1 MELPPSKRY
10 KLLLHHQ
17 EDLSHSSSQS
27 PYFLQSLPAKKR
39 LACFTAAVCLPA
51 KKRVWAPFYSSSI
64 DLNLRPGD
72 EAEEEERP
80 KEQANSGGEE
90 ADEEDDGVICAVCRS
105 TDGDPLDPIV
115 FCDGC
120 DLMVHASCYGSPLID
135 SIPEGEW
142 FCALCERR
150 AEKGAGETNCCLC
163 PVQGGAMKPTEDG
176 RWAHIVCA
184 LFVPEVFFRDP
195 KGREGVD
202 CSRVPDR
209 RWKEVCY
216 LCGAAGGCAVE
227 CSEPKCML
235 GFHVSCGLEQRL
247 CFEYKER
254 RGAVIVAGFCAEHT
268 KLWEKQQQSG
278 KFRIVAREEE
288 QDDRKGKGKA

>member
-10 KLLLHHQ
+10 KLLHQQ
-17 EDLSHSSSQS
+17 EDLSHG
-27 PYFLQSLPAKKR
+27 PYFLESLPAKKR
-39 LACFTAAVCLPA
+39 LSCFTAAVCLPA
-51 KKRVWAPFYSSSI
+51 KKRVWAPFHASSI

-72 EAEEEERP
+72 EAEEEEGP
-80 KEQANSGGEE
+80 KEPASCGEE

-135 SIPEGEW
+135 SIPEGDW
-142 FCALCERR
+142 FCTLCERR
-150 AEKGAGETNCCLC
+150 PEKGAAETSCCLC
-163 PVQGGAMKPTEDG
+163 PVQGGAMKLTEDG

-209 RWKEVCY
+209 RWKQICY

-227 CSEPKCML
+227 CSEPKCRL
-235 GFHVSCGLEQRL
+235 SFHVSCGLEQRL
-247 CFEYKER
+247 CFEYKEW
-254 RGAVIVAGFCAEHT
+254 RGAAIVAGFCAEHT
-268 KLWEKQQQSG
+268 KLWVKQQQSG
-278 KFRIVAREEE
+278 KFRIVAREEQE
-288 QDDRKGKGKA
+288 DRKGKGKA